1 MEKQNQDQ
9 KKKNEWSKPE
19 AEEIPLMSE
28 VSTYS
33 SAELPDNQP

>member
-1 MEKQNQDQ
+1 MEKQNQG
-9 KKKNEWSKPE
+9 KKNQNEWSKPE
-19 AEEIPLMSE
+19 LEEIPLMSE